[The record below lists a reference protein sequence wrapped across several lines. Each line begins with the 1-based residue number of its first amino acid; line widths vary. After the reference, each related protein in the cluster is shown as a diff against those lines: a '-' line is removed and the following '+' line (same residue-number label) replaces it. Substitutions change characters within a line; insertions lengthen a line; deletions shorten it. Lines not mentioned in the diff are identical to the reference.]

1 MRTLKSILLVTLL
14 FAALSLIG
22 APQTHVVLMHTN
34 DLHGHV
40 LPENGAGGLAI
51 IAAIVKQQHPDLLLD
66 AGDMFTGTLIS
77 DTFYGESVMAVM
89 NRMGYRASIL
99 GNHEFDYGL
108 QTLQDRVHQAH
119 FPILSANVVLP
130 YDEVGKTRVI
140 PIKGIRFGIIGLT
153 TEETP
158 TTTHPKN
165 VKDVQFLDV
174 IHTMEQNL
182 PALKKTSDFVIVLGH
197 LAPAE
202 ELGIAKSF
210 PEIKLIVSGHTHVE
224 LQQPIHENNAL
235 IVRSG
240 SFGRFVGQV
249 DMDFEGRTLKK
260 ISGRLIEAR
269 GLAPDP
275 EALKVAEPYRVKIER
290 QMNMVLGEA
299 TSPFSRVVQEGGA
312 LLNLV
317 TDAYRARTGTQIAL
331 FNTGGIRTSLPEGP
345 ITYGKLFEILPFEN
359 TIVTMK
365 ITGAQLKRSLAV
377 RLTAVS
383 GIRVVFDLRKPKGDQ
398 LVSVTLDDG
407 SPILENAI
415 YTVTI
420 NDFMLAG
427 GDDYTEFVHGTDVK
441 DSGLLLRDVVVDY
454 VTAKKTITPVMDGRI
469 QIIN

>member
-1 MRTLKSILLVTLL
+1 MPRLKSVLLVPLL
-14 FAALSLIG
+14 FAALSLTG

-108 QTLQDRVHQAH
+108 KSLQDRVRQAH
-119 FPILSANVVLP
+119 FPVLSANVVLP

-260 ISGRLIEAR
+260 ILDQNVLLAAGVDPSDVMFRLAGRRLRREIRERRCELHLGEARHLPFGDRRFDAACAVHVVYFWTDPLAEFAEIRRVLRPSGRLLLGFRPRSKATLLELPNCAYTLRSVDEIATRLLQAGFAEA
-269 GLAPDP
+269 
-275 EALKVAEPYRVKIER
+275 
-290 QMNMVLGEA
+290 QGELEQIGQTEMA
-299 TSPFSRVVQEGGA
+299 WMIARPAGAVGG
-312 LLNLV
+312 
-317 TDAYRARTGTQIAL
+317 
-331 FNTGGIRTSLPEGP
+331 
-345 ITYGKLFEILPFEN
+345 
-359 TIVTMK
+359 
-365 ITGAQLKRSLAV
+365 
-377 RLTAVS
+377 
-383 GIRVVFDLRKPKGDQ
+383 
-398 LVSVTLDDG
+398 
-407 SPILENAI
+407 
-415 YTVTI
+415 
-420 NDFMLAG
+420 
-427 GDDYTEFVHGTDVK
+427 
-441 DSGLLLRDVVVDY
+441 
-454 VTAKKTITPVMDGRI
+454 
-469 QIIN
+469 